1 MESMQD
7 TRNEEFAKKLN
18 LALDAV
24 NLSRARLSAR
34 LGVDKSLVSRWCS
47 GLIQPSNHNLA
58 RIGEL
63 FAELR
68 PGFTNVLWSRSLQEF
83 AAFLQIDLV
92 RKPPEAA
99 EGAQAVGFLKSF
111 ARSRAETL
119 VEGSVYTG
127 VYALFRHTMSN
138 IGRIM
143 MEVVAIWL
151 EDGILKLRS
160 HDGYFDHGGPLLLL
174 RQQLHGYSES
184 ERQDGLAF
192 MTLHGVGGSRAMV
205 MDGLM
210 MSVAATRTYDPVA
223 VKIILLRIADWPHLT
238 APDWPLYDR
247 AVERA
252 KLQNTGQGD
261 SIHLLPARF
270 RAALDNTTGV
280 PRADG
285 SIDHGLRV
293 PRERSLAYADT
304 ERDEFE
310 WPAPELAKLLL
321 G

>member
-1 MESMQD
+1 MQD
-7 TRNEEFAKKLN
+7 VRNEEFAKKLN

-24 NLSRARLSAR
+24 NLSRARLSAK
-34 LGVDKSLVSRWCS
+34 LGVDKSLVSRWTS
-47 GLIQPSNHNLA
+47 GQIQPSNNNLA
-58 RIGEL
+58 RLGEL

-83 AAFLQIDLV
+83 AAFLEIDIARRPV
-92 RKPPEAA
+92 EYADGAPKPL
-99 EGAQAVGFLKSF
+99 GFLKSF
-111 ARSRAETL
+111 ERSKSETL
-119 VEGSVYTG
+119 LEGKVYTG
-127 VYALFRHTMSN
+127 VYALFRQTMSN
-138 IGRIM
+138 IGRVM
-143 MEVVAIWL
+143 LEAVAIWQ
-151 EDGILKLRS
+151 EDGILKFRS

-223 VKIILLRIADWPHLT
+223 VKIILLRIADWPSGS
-238 APDWPLYDR
+238 APDWALYDR
-247 AVERA
+247 AVERT
-252 KLQNTGQGD
+252 KQQNSAPTD
-261 SIHLLPARF
+261 SAGLLPARY

-280 PRADG
+280 LRSDG
-285 SIDHGLRV
+285 TLDHGLRV
-293 PRERSLAYADT
+293 PRDRSFAYADT

-310 WPAPELAKLLL
+310 WPAPQLAALLV